1 MSASRIKSKRRDEI
15 FRNKGKLNTS
25 NIDDALTNQCLALIA
40 GYYAGK
46 IERQIDC
53 IMFRKTLYDS
63 CEDPLDKVTANI
75 LNLRKNIIIC
85 IPSNSVHNC
94 SFLGVCFPSHVV
106 RLQELKYSQCDKIP
120 SEMSFGDF

>member
-63 CEDPLDKVTANI
+63 CEDPLEKVTADI
-75 LNLRKNIIIC
+75 
-85 IPSNSVHNC
+85 
-94 SFLGVCFPSHVV
+94 
-106 RLQELKYSQCDKIP
+106 
-120 SEMSFGDF
+120 